1 MDLELNPELLGLI
14 LERLVNTV
22 GVEGRTSELGA
33 HYTPRTEVDLICR
46 LALAE
51 RLYREGLPLEKA
63 CALLNGEVEELSQ
76 EERETA
82 RRLLLDVKVLD
93 PSVGSGAFLVGMLQV
108 LEEALDLLGEP
119 RTLERKKRLLKN
131 LHGVDALSWA
141 VSMAELRLWLAH
153 FLELPEEEKN
163 STLPLLPS
171 LGLKLMRGDSVVQAL
186 GERSVPLRFDLEPR
200 LSQKEE
206 FRRAMRALLE
216 AKERHFENKGVTE
229 REVRELE
236 KALVLA
242 ALDEVY
248 GKGQAS
254 LGLGGVMS
262 DLDAYLAEREVLEEA
277 LERED
282 RPFLYAVDFAD
293 VVIGRGGFDLV
304 VGNPPYVRQGE
315 IQDPAGERKA
325 EAYQGLL
332 REETWRD
339 IKALLPKS
347 EAEAFPP
354 PPGRADL
361 YVHFY
366 ARTLALLNPKGVQAF
381 VASNSWLDVQ
391 YGAWLQRVFLEVAP
405 LRYAIEN
412 RAKRSFR
419 ALVNTAITVAHAPEP
434 GKRVPHDWPIRFV
447 AVRVPFEEA
456 DLFGALVEVQR
467 GADREDA
474 DSAPL
479 RILTKRAGEL
489 LEEGREGTEYLGGK
503 WGGFYLRAPDI
514 HFHVLRKAGEK
525 LVPLSEVAEVRSGI
539 ATGANGFFH
548 LRLLSHRPVC
558 PLCGEPHEEALTLEE
573 ERAFWLGG
581 ERPPEEA
588 LVAVRSEGGWEG
600 YLEAGS
606 LAPVV
611 RSPRNLPDFPLE
623 VWPHDLSTRLF
634 HPKKLGPHAM
644 GYIAWGEEAE
654 VVVSQGRE
662 RGKRVKGYHN
672 LSSLKNRDPW
682 WGLPRAVPPPNLV
695 TMTTYDERFGFWIN
709 WGALAD
715 ARLHAIYPKPGVDLK
730 ALAVA
735 LNSTFVFLQQGLLGR
750 ANLGDGGLDFT
761 VYEAERLLILDPRGL
776 ADAEERFSKLRAF
789 RIAEEVER
797 RDVMDALLEKEE
809 LAELWFSTRRL
820 HSERIRLSDSL

>member
-1 MDLELNPELLGLI
+1 MERLKLLLQKAGRSEALTIEGLREVFSVESASEAFYRDFVDVLERTLVPGAQGVPEERKRDFALAFVARTLFLAFVAKRGWLGGREDFFPWLLRRYRREGGEGGNFYRDWLKPLFFQALNAPPENKFTPFAHLPQDVREAYMRMPYLGGELFREREGLDLPEALLTDEAVGRFYDFLFAHNIVLEESTAYEADLELNPELLGLI
-14 LERLVNTV
+14 LERLINTV
-22 GVEGRTSELGA
+22 GVEGKASELGA
-33 HYTPRTEVDLICR
+33 HYTPRVEVDLMSR

-51 RLYREGLPLEKA
+51 RLHREGLPLEKA
-63 CALLNGEVEELSQ
+63 YALLNGEVEELSQ

-141 VSMAELRLWLAH
+141 VSMAELRLWLAY
-153 FLELPEEEKN
+153 FLELPEEEK
-163 STLPLLPS
+163 SSPLPLLPS
-171 LGLKLMRGDSVVQAL
+171 LGLKLMRGDSAVQAL
-186 GERSVPLRFDLEPR
+186 GERSVPLRLDLDPR
-200 LSQKEE
+200 LSQKEKLM
-206 FRRAMRALLE
+206 RAMKALLE
-216 AKERHFENKGVTE
+216 AKEKYFENKGVTE
-229 REVRELE
+229 KEVRELE
-236 KALVLA
+236 KVFVLT

-262 DLDAYLAEREVLEEA
+262 DLDAYLAERKALEEA
-277 LERED
+277 LQSED

-304 VGNPPYVRQGE
+304 IGNPPYVRQGE
-315 IQDPAGERKA
+315 IQDPTGRRKA
-325 EAYQGLL
+325 EVYQRLL

-339 IKALLPKS
+339 VKSLLPKN

-405 LRYAIEN
+405 LRYVIEN

-419 ALVNTAITVAHAPEP
+419 ALVNTAITIAHASEP
-434 GKRVPHDWPIRFV
+434 GKKVPGDWPIRFV

-456 DLFGALVEVQR
+456 DLLEALVEAQR
-467 GADREDA
+467 GAGGEDA

-489 LEEGREGTEYLGGK
+489 LEEGREGAEYLGGK

-514 HFHVLRKAGEK
+514 YFRILRKAGDK

-548 LRLLSHRPVC
+548 LRVLSHRPVC
-558 PLCGEPHEEALTLEE
+558 PLCGEPHEEALTFEE
-573 ERAFWLGG
+573 ERAFWLKG

-611 RSPRNLPDFPLE
+611 RSPRNLPTSPLE

-634 HPKKLGPHAM
+634 HP
-644 GYIAWGEEAE
+644 
-654 VVVSQGRE
+654 
-662 RGKRVKGYHN
+662 
-672 LSSLKNRDPW
+672 
-682 WGLPRAVPPPNLV
+682 
-695 TMTTYDERFGFWIN
+695 
-709 WGALAD
+709 
-715 ARLHAIYPKPGVDLK
+715 
-730 ALAVA
+730 
-735 LNSTFVFLQQGLLGR
+735 
-750 ANLGDGGLDFT
+750 
-761 VYEAERLLILDPRGL
+761 
-776 ADAEERFSKLRAF
+776 
-789 RIAEEVER
+789 
-797 RDVMDALLEKEE
+797 
-809 LAELWFSTRRL
+809 
-820 HSERIRLSDSL
+820 